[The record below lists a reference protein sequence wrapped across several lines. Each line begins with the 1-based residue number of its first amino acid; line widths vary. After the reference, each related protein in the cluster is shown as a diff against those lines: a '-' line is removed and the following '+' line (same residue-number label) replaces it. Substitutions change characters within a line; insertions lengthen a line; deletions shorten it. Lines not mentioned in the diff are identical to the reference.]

1 MVNAEKYTQ
10 KSLEA
15 LREAQNLT
23 IKNGNQQMEQIHL
36 MRALISENDGLIP
49 GLLALAGAVGIA
61 LFGAGAIFFDW
72 KLFKYFKEKL
82 EEKK

>member
-1 MVNAEKYTQ
+1 MGDK
-10 KSLEA
+10 
-15 LREAQNLT
+15 
-23 IKNGNQQMEQIHL
+23 IM
-36 MRALISENDGLIP
+36 ALIGTPMLVLFNIFLVYFIVSVSP
-49 GLLALAGAVGIA
+49 LLPLWVTIAVSV